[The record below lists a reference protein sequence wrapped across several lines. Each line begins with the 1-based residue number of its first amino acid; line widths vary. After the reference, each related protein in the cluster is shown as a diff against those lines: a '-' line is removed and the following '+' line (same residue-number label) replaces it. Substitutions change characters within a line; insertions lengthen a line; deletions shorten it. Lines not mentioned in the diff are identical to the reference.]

1 MSNYSQEYS
10 LSVPDIYSFESDNK
24 VGGTTYVKKLI
35 SINNL

>member
-10 LSVPDIYSFESDNK
+10 LSVPDIYSFESYSK
-24 VGGTTYVKKLI
+24 VGGTTYLKKLI